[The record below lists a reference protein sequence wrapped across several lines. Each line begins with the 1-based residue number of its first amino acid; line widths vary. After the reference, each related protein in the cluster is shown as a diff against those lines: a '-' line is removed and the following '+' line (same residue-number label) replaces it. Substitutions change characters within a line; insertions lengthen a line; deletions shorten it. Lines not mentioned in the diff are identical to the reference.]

1 LWKSFWGFICHH
13 QFSYKTE
20 GNAALFS
27 IFWNVL
33 EWWLN
38 PSNVPMKA
46 PASEGPYSHKRTIH
60 LTENV
65 PISSVLRLCAGV
77 ILQASELQDFFHRI
91 LKWRLVTGIRRIW
104 YDTHDGSMVLLY
116 IYMVTWILSIYPSHV
131 SIYTSTMDP
140 SCDMIWYDMVSTD
153 LYFFGATNRN
163 NTSPASRFR
172 PSAII
177 KRVTVRIKTS
187 FKMSYP
193 ETRWFIKTNLSFKT
207 SPDHQPSNNLRIL
220 MQAPSRKWFPWTSR
234 NLALPE
240 AQAECKPSA
249 RQGMVEDGPKKTS
262 ETCSTVSKYV
272 K

>member
-1 LWKSFWGFICHH
+1 MTTGDW
-13 QFSYKTE
+13 Y
-20 GNAALFS
+20 
-27 IFWNVL
+27 
-33 EWWLN
+33 
-38 PSNVPMKA
+38 
-46 PASEGPYSHKRTIH
+46 
-60 LTENV
+60 
-65 PISSVLRLCAGV
+65 
-77 ILQASELQDFFHRI
+77 QANM
-91 LKWRLVTGIRRIW
+91 IW
-104 YDTHDGSMVLLY
+104 YPWRIHGAAIY

-207 SPDHQPSNNLRIL
+207 SPDHRPSNNLRIL
-220 MQAPSRKWFPWTSR
+220 MQAPSRNDSHGLQETLHFLRP
-234 NLALPE
+234 
-240 AQAECKPSA
+240 KPSA
-249 RQGMVEDGPKKTS
+249 SRVLARGWSRMVRKKLQKHVPLCQS
-262 ETCSTVSKYV
+262 MSNSCEYV
-272 K
+272 IYPLVN